1 MKRAMTHAAWG
12 AAVAACLTTTTAGA
26 AGVSARDSEERN
38 ARCLRQ
44 FEATQRAD
52 MESFRDFDAA
62 TFRSVHAEDAVSIYP
77 TGERHVGLDAIMA
90 AARSHFTNKIAV
102 WSWTELSRR
111 VDGCRSAVITYD
123 ATYDIPKYAYHQR
136 ALTVVTYVYEHGR
149 WLAVMDQGTL
159 LEISD

>member
-1 MKRAMTHAAWG
+1 MNRTLVATVG
-12 AAVAACLTTTTAGA
+12 AVGFLACLTTTTAEANWTGDDRD
-26 AGVSARDSEERN
+26 SARGC
-38 ARCLRQ
+38 ARS
-44 FEATQRAD
+44 FDATQRAD

-62 TFRSVHAEDAVSIYP
+62 TFRAVHARDAVSIYP
-77 TGERHVGLDAIMA
+77 TGERHVGLEAIMA
-90 AARSHFTNKIAV
+90 AAKNHFTNKNAV

-123 ATYDIPKYAYHQR
+123 ATYDIPKYEYHQR

-159 LEISD
+159 LELS